1 VLWVTGVADEVGLT
15 VFKTPEAVMY
25 GANRQTHLNRF
36 PISAI
41 SAMMAYSPIVVAL
54 PAYRSSFPNG
64 YERVDIK
71 ILKWIRRVLQQPE
84 SAAAA
89 TRRRA
94 S

>member
-1 VLWVTGVADEVGLT
+1 MLWVTGVADEVGLT

-25 GANRQTHLNRF
+25 GANHQTHLNRF

-41 SAMMAYSPIVVAL
+41 SAIVVAL

-71 ILKWIRRVLQQPE
+71 ILKWIRRVSQQPD

>member
-1 VLWVTGVADEVGLT
+1 MLWVTGVADEVGLT
-15 VFKTPEAVMY
+15 VFQEPEAVMY
-25 GANRQTHLNRF
+25 GANRQTHLNHF

-71 ILKWIRRVLQQPE
+71 ILKWIRRVSQQPA

>member
-1 VLWVTGVADEVGLT
+1 MLWVTGVADQVGLT

-36 PISAI
+36 PI

-71 ILKWIRRVLQQPE
+71 ILKWIRRVSQQPE

>member
-1 VLWVTGVADEVGLT
+1 MLWVTGVADQVGLT

-54 PAYRSSFPNG
+54 PASSFPNG

-71 ILKWIRRVLQQPE
+71 ILKWIRRVSQQPE

>member
-1 VLWVTGVADEVGLT
+1 MLWVTGVADEVGLT
-15 VFKTPEAVMY
+15 IFKTPEAVMY

-41 SAMMAYSPIVVAL
+41 SAIVVAL
-54 PAYRSSFPNG
+54 PADRSSFPNG

-71 ILKWIRRVLQQPE
+71 ILKWIRRVSQQAD